1 MFDNALVIFARHP
14 APSGVKRRL
23 AASVGDHAAGEI
35 YRAFLADWASRTKEW
50 GEWDVSWAFTPAD
63 APFARDFA
71 AGRPAF
77 PQRGADLGERMR
89 FAMEDVLARGHRAV
103 AIVGAD
109 VPHLPTTTIERAFAA
124 LRSGVDLALA
134 PAADGGY
141 ALIAAARVPAV
152 FSGIEWGT
160 TGVLDA
166 TLALARRA
174 ALSVELLPETFDVD
188 LPSDLER
195 LARELDTGRVGPLPE
210 TRRALQATLS
220 SRSSRV

>member
-14 APSGVKRRL
+14 TPGGVKRRL
-23 AASVGDHAAGEI
+23 AASLGDDAAQEI
-35 YRAFLADWASRTKEW
+35 YRAFLEDWASRTKEW
-50 GEWDVSWAFTPAD
+50 ADWGVSWAFTPAD
-63 APFARDFA
+63 APFAPDFA

-77 PQRGADLGERMR
+77 PQRGDDLGERMR

-109 VPHLPTTTIERAFAA
+109 VPHLPTATIERAFAA
-124 LRSGVDLALA
+124 VKSGADLALA

-141 ALIAAARVPAV
+141 ALIAAAQVPAV
-152 FSGIEWGT
+152 FSGVAWGT
-160 TGVLDA
+160 GGVLAA
-166 TLALARRA
+166 TLAIARRA
-174 ALSVELLPETFDVD
+174 GLSVELLPETFDVD

-195 LARELDTGRVGPLPE
+195 LADELDAGRAGPLPA

-220 SRSSRV
+220 RRSSRV

>member
-14 APSGVKRRL
+14 APGVKRRL
-23 AASVGDHAAGEI
+23 AASLGDAAAQEI
-35 YRAFLADWASRTKEW
+35 YRAFLEDWASRTKEW
-50 GEWDVSWAFTPAD
+50 TDWDVSWAFTPPD
-63 APFARDFA
+63 APFALDFA
-71 AGRPAF
+71 AGRRAF

-109 VPHLPTTTIERAFAA
+109 VPHLPRQTIERAFAA
-124 LRSGVDLALA
+124 VTSETDLALA

-141 ALIAAARVPAV
+141 ALIAAKRVPAV
-152 FSGIEWGT
+152 FSGVEWGT
-160 TGVLDA
+160 SGVLDA
-166 TLALARRA
+166 TLALARRE

-195 LARELDTGRVGPLPE
+195 LARELDAGRVGPLPA
-210 TRRALQATLS
+210 TRRALQTTLS
-220 SRSSRV
+220 RRSSRV